1 MSHQEDQTSTTSA
14 TSATS
19 AQSAQSPGSEQ
30 PDLPP
35 YYCDDPRAY
44 CRLCDWFIGD
54 AYCKNPDCGRD
65 RRDNFLD
72 SADAMGK
79 LKKFQKML
87 SKELSK
93 ATKPT
98 ESGDSSI
105 KQLVHCGSGPAD
117 SSSKPLVY
125 CESGPADSSSKP
137 FVHCES
143 RPADSSSEPTVH
155 CESGPADSSNKLT
168 VHCGSGPGRFCL
180 NDTLLQQPQ
189 MLELPEGA
197 SWDTCSC
204 GNQFVLGISD
214 NVSANYCSQYCYD
227 RR

>member
-19 AQSAQSPGSEQ
+19 AQSAQSAQSPGSEQ

-35 YYCDDPRAY
+35 YYCNDPRAY
-44 CRLCDWFIGD
+44 CPLCGFYIGD

-79 LKKFQKML
+79 LIEFHKMISQQL
-87 SKELSK
+87 LKE
-93 ATKPT
+93 TKPT
-98 ESGDSSI
+98 ESDN
-105 KQLVHCGSGPAD
+105 
-117 SSSKPLVY
+117 
-125 CESGPADSSSKP
+125 
-137 FVHCES
+137 
-143 RPADSSSEPTVH
+143 
-155 CESGPADSSNKLT
+155 SSNKLT

-204 GNQFVLGISD
+204 GNRFVLGISD